1 MTNNQIFKQP
11 CAEKGVQESGSSV
24 FIGLPGMIDVDE
36 IEINVPAKIN
46 LYLKIIRKRPD
57 GYHDIDTL
65 MQTVSLYDKMI
76 LKKSDGIELT
86 VDGLSEIEPKDNLAY
101 KAARIVSEMVDYP
114 GAQIILKKYI
124 PTGAGLGGGSADAA
138 FVVRGLMQL
147 YGLKLERFEL
157 KRRMAL
163 LGADIPFFLGTGQSR
178 ATGIGDIIEPIDLPI
193 DYQVLI
199 VKPEISINTR
209 WAYQNAKIRLTKNPG
224 NIILDKR
231 TDITDI
237 VRVIEKIGNDFEETV
252 FAVSDNLSRVKKQLI
267 DGKALYVSI
276 SGSGSAMFGI
286 FEQGRRLES
295 IAARLSADGFRTF
308 ICKPIVLQPII

>member
-1 MTNNQIFKQP
+1 
-11 CAEKGVQESGSSV
+11 
-24 FIGLPGMIDVDE
+24 
-36 IEINVPAKIN
+36 
-46 LYLKIIRKRPD
+46 
-57 GYHDIDTL
+57 
-65 MQTVSLYDKMI
+65 

-209 WAYQNAKIRLTKNPG
+209 WAYQTPK
-224 NIILDKR
+224 
-231 TDITDI
+231 
-237 VRVIEKIGNDFEETV
+237 
-252 FAVSDNLSRVKKQLI
+252 FA
-267 DGKALYVSI
+267 
-276 SGSGSAMFGI
+276 
-286 FEQGRRLES
+286 
-295 IAARLSADGFRTF
+295 
-308 ICKPIVLQPII
+308 